1 MNEQANPARWAVVI
15 VNYNS
20 AAYLDGCLTAL
31 RKLENRPDEIIVVD
45 NASSDDSLADLAV
58 WPQVV
63 IEASTRNLGFA
74 GGANRGI
81 SRSDAPLVVVL
92 NPDVELD
99 PSYGAALLKVFADNP
114 TLGAA
119 GAKLRY
125 PDSDLLQHA
134 GGDID
139 AFHLGASH
147 RGYREQDRGQWDT
160 PSDVNY
166 VTGAALALRRQAFDK
181 VGGFDERFWPAYFED
196 VDLCWR
202 LRDAGWQV
210 RYQPELTGV
219 HVESV
224 TLARSVA
231 YYRSYFRNRIRFA
244 LKHFSAEQWWGSFI
258 PNEIS
263 RLRGAISAIGDL
275 DWPVT
280 TGATALE
287 ELARFSQPPRE
298 SDAVLLDGEPLLAM
312 IRALAEVR
320 ERRVVV
326 PDDATPVSG
335 VGRIGEGLLRRFL
348 GRQQVFN
355 DAVTRALEAQDRV
368 NRELSAQI
376 LLAFLDLSW
385 RNATLA

>member
-1 MNEQANPARWAVVI
+1 MNEDAKPTGWAAVI

-20 AAYLDGCLTAL
+20 AAYLDGCLNAL
-31 RKLENRPDEIIVVD
+31 HKIGSPPKEIILID
-45 NASSDDSLADLAV
+45 NASSDDSLADLAA

-63 IEASTRNLGFA
+63 VEASPRNLGFA
-74 GGANRGI
+74 GGANRGVA
-81 SRSDAPLVVVL
+81 RSEAPLVVVL

-99 PSYGAALLKVFADNP
+99 SGYGAALLRVFADNP
-114 TLGAA
+114 ALGAA

-134 GGDID
+134 GADID
-139 AFHLGASH
+139 PFHFGGQH
-147 RGYREQDRGQWDT
+147 RGYREPDRGQWDT
-160 PSDVNY
+160 PADVNY
-166 VTGAALALRRQAFDK
+166 VIGAAIALRREAFDK
-181 VGGFDERFWPAYFED
+181 LGGFDERFWPAYFED

-231 YYRSYFRNRIRFA
+231 YHRYYFRSRIRFA
-244 LKHFSAEQWWGSFI
+244 LKHLSAEQWWGSFI

-263 RLRGAISAIGDL
+263 RLRGAISAIDQT

-280 TGATALE
+280 IGATALE
-287 ELARFSQPPRE
+287 ELARFSQPPHE
-298 SDAVLLDGEPLLAM
+298 SNTVLLDGEPLLAM
-312 IRALAEVR
+312 IHALAEVR
-320 ERRVVV
+320 ERRMVV
-326 PDDATPVSG
+326 PDDSTPVSG
-335 VGRIGEGLLRRFL
+335 VGRLSEGLLRRFL
-348 GRQQVFN
+348 GRQQIFN

-376 LLAFLDLSW
+376 LLTFLDLAW
-385 RNATLA
+385 RNAILE